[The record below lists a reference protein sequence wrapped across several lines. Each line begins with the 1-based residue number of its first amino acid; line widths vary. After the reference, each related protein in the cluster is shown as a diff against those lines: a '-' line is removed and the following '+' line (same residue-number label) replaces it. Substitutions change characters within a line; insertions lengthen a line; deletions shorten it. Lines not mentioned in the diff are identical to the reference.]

1 MNQYLQN
8 NSFTIIAILV
18 LIIFI
23 LMGVMIFILF
33 KLLTRS
39 RNEISEMPSSDQYSH
54 YKNITKKNDFTK
66 SNPAPVV
73 EKYYCI
79 HHKDA
84 PSVAACLICEEV
96 FCVDCLVDHESM
108 HFCKE
113 HFRTFASYKW
123 KQITDVRTT
132 PDTPED
138 GLYIYNFKRDIWLEK
153 NIPSFVM
160 THYKINIENDYIESF
175 IQLNVRED
183 DVEKL
188 TNEILKYKALD

>member
-1 MNQYLQN
+1 MNQFLQN
-8 NSFTIIAILV
+8 NFVAIIVFLLL
-18 LIIFI
+18 LIFF
-23 LMGVMIFILF
+23 LMGGGIFILF
-33 KLLTRS
+33 RLLTKTKTEAMAPMPAEKPVLRP
-39 RNEISEMPSSDQYSH
+39 ISE
-54 YKNITKKNDFTK
+54 KVIL
-66 SNPAPVV
+66 V
-73 EKYYCI
+73 EEVIVENYYCI
-79 HHKDA
+79 HHKEA
-84 PSVAACLICEEV
+84 PSVGSCLICEEV

-113 HFRTFASYKW
+113 HFRTYANYKW

-138 GLYIYNFKRDIWLEK
+138 GLFIYNFKRDLWLNK
-153 NIPSFVM
+153 SIPSFVM

-188 TNEILKYKALD
+188 GLELEKYKALD

>member
-1 MNQYLQN
+1 MNQFLQN
-8 NSFTIIAILV
+8 NLV
-18 LIIFI
+18 PIVVFLLLLIFL
-23 LMGVMIFILF
+23 LMGGMIFILF
-33 KLLTRS
+33 RLLTTAK
-39 RNEISEMPSSDQYSH
+39 NEPTASTPLEKPVLRPVAD
-54 YKNITKKNDFTK
+54 KVLLAEK
-66 SNPAPVV
+66 PVV
-73 EKYYCI
+73 ENYYCI

-84 PSVAACLICEEV
+84 PSVGSCLICEEV
-96 FCVDCLVDHESM
+96 FCADCLVDHESM

-113 HFRTFASYKW
+113 HFRTYANYKW

-138 GLYIYNFKRDIWLEK
+138 GLFIYNFKRDLWLNK
-153 NIPSFVM
+153 SIPSFVM

-188 TNEILKYKALD
+188 TLELEKYKALD

>member
-1 MNQYLQN
+1 MNNFLQN
-8 NSFTIIAILV
+8 NQVAIIVFLLL
-18 LIIFI
+18 LIFV
-23 LMGVMIFILF
+23 LMGAMIFILF
-33 KLLTRS
+33 KLLIQPKAEKDLAINNSPLRPAIEKA
-39 RNEISEMPSSDQYSH
+39 RLAEEI
-54 YKNITKKNDFTK
+54 I
-66 SNPAPVV
+66 V
-73 EKYYCI
+73 ENHYCI

-84 PSVAACLICEEV
+84 PSVGSCLICEEV

-113 HFRTFASYKW
+113 HFRTFASFKW
-123 KQITDVRTT
+123 KQITDERTT

-138 GLYIYNFKRDIWLEK
+138 GLYIYNFKRDLWLNK

-188 TNEILKYKALD
+188 SQELNVFKK

>member
-1 MNQYLQN
+1 MNQFLQN
-8 NSFTIIAILV
+8 NLVAIIVFLLL
-18 LIIFI
+18 LIFF
-23 LMGVMIFILF
+23 LLGGMVFILF
-33 KLLTRS
+33 RMQFSPK
-39 RNEISEMPSSDQYSH
+39 NEKSTSASFESPPIAPPY
-54 YKNITKKNDFTK
+54 TKIKGYQE
-66 SNPAPVV
+66 AII
-73 EKYYCI
+73 EKFFCI
-79 HHKDA
+79 HHQEA
-84 PSVAACLICEEV
+84 PSAGSCLICEEV

-113 HFRTFASYKW
+113 HFRTYAHYKW
-123 KQITDVRTT
+123 KQISDERTT

-138 GLYIYNFKRDIWLEK
+138 GLYIYNFKRDLWLNK

-188 TNEILKYKALD
+188 STELKKHKAQV

>member
-1 MNQYLQN
+1 MNQFLQD
-8 NSFTIIAILV
+8 NSLTIIGILI
-18 LIIFI
+18 LTIFF
-23 LMGVMIFILF
+23 LMGGMIFILF
-33 KLLTRS
+33 KLLTSPKEHPTPLAS
-39 RNEISEMPSSDQYSH
+39 RQPEQPVI
-54 YKNITKKNDFTK
+54 
-66 SNPAPVV
+66 NPLVEKFKRVENPIV

-79 HHKDA
+79 HHKDS
-84 PSVAACLICEEV
+84 PSVGSCLICEEV
-96 FCVDCLVDHESM
+96 FCEECLVEHESM

-113 HFRTFASYKW
+113 HFRIFATHKW

-138 GLYIYNFKRDIWLEK
+138 GLYIYNFKRDIWLNK
-153 NIPSFVM
+153 NVPSFVM

-175 IQLNVRED
+175 IQLNVREE

>member
-1 MNQYLQN
+1 MNQFLQTN
-8 NSFTIIAILV
+8 LIPIIVFLLL
-18 LIIFI
+18 LIFA
-23 LMGVMIFILF
+23 LMGAMIFILF
-33 KLLTRS
+33 KLLLKPKEQPVVVVEPT
-39 RNEISEMPSSDQYSH
+39 QA
-54 YKNITKKNDFTK
+54 
-66 SNPAPVV
+66 APVTFKDKIKLIEDPIV
-73 EKYYCI
+73 EKHYCI

-84 PSVAACLICEEV
+84 PSVGSCLICEEV
-96 FCVDCLVDHESM
+96 FCENCLVDHESM

-113 HFRTFASYKW
+113 HFRTFAAYKW

-138 GLYIYNFKRDIWLEK
+138 GLYIYKFKRDLWLNK
-153 NIPSFVM
+153 SIPSFVM

-188 TNEILKYKALD
+188 SNEIEKYKAQD